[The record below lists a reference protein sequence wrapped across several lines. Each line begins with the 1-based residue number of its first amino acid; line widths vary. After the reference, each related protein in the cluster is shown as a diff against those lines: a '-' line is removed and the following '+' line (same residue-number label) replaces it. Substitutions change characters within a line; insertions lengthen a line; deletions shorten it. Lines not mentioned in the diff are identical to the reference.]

1 VFFRTLQASAVL
13 LTALALVPGGAHL
26 FELPNKIGL
35 PRDAYFV
42 AQGLYRGWALF
53 AFVLFGALG
62 ADLALAAALWR
73 RRRRAPA
80 RLALA
85 AGLLVALTLAVFFTW
100 TYPANLATE
109 NWTRM
114 PPDWETLRRHWEYSH
129 AANAGLTFLALC
141 LVVLSVVLDDDAGER
156 GSDHG
161 P

>member
-1 VFFRTLQASAVL
+1 MGSLRLLRFLSVV
-13 LTALALVPGGAHL
+13 LTALAFVPAGAHL

-53 AFVLFGALG
+53 GFVLFGALAMNLG
-62 ADLALAAALWR
+62 LAAAL

-80 RLALA
+80 AATWAAFA
-85 AGLLVALTLAVFFTW
+85 AGLLIVLVLAVFFAW

-109 NWTRM
+109 NWTLM
-114 PPDWETLRRHWEYSH
+114 PPNWEALRRQWEYSH

-141 LVVLSVVLDDDAGER
+141 AVVLSVVLDDGRDGDSER
-156 GSDHG
+156 A
-161 P
+161 

>member
-1 VFFRTLQASAVL
+1 MGSLRLLRFLAVL
-13 LTALALVPGGAHL
+13 LTALAFVPAGAHL

-53 AFVLFGALG
+53 GLVWFGALAANLG
-62 ADLALAAALWR
+62 LAVAL
-73 RRRRAPA
+73 RRRRARAA

-85 AGLLVALTLAVFFTW
+85 AGLLVVLSLGVFFVW

-109 NWTRM
+109 NWTRA
-114 PPDWETLRRHWEYSH
+114 PADWEALRLQWEYSH

-141 LVVLSVVLDDDAGER
+141 LVVLSVLDGDGA
-156 GSDHG
+156 GSDRA
-161 P
+161 